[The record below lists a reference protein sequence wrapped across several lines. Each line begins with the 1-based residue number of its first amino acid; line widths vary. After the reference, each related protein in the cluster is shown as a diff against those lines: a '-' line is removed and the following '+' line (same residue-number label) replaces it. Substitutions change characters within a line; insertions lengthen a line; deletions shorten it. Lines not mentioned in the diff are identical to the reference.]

1 MTTVTAPTPP
11 SSPSA
16 IDVAQ
21 LYPLLNRKLAR
32 IVISEITA
40 PDQLV
45 EEACQ
50 IAWSRLLLH
59 AHRIEPIAVLSWL
72 ANTAKHE
79 TVRLLVRRQRDL
91 SLDELLD
98 AGAELE
104 LPQTPSL
111 EELFGQRERIRAAW
125 HLNTR
130 QRRALWLRAAGLS
143 HDEIAA
149 VTGDSRRT
157 VERHLQRARH
167 SVRRLA
173 G

>member
-1 MTTVTAPTPP
+1 MTTVTAPPP

-32 IVISEITA
+32 IVISEIAA

-59 AHRIEPIAVLSWL
+59 TPRTEPIAVLSWL

-79 TVRLLVRRQRDL
+79 TVRLLMRGQRDL

-98 AGAELE
+98 AGA
-104 LPQTPSL
+104 
-111 EELFGQRERIRAAW
+111 
-125 HLNTR
+125 
-130 QRRALWLRAAGLS
+130 
-143 HDEIAA
+143 
-149 VTGDSRRT
+149 
-157 VERHLQRARH
+157 
-167 SVRRLA
+167 
-173 G
+173 